1 MTGNWTHRFG
11 NGSACWSEGSAE
23 SLKSLFFCLPPDIA
37 FSRSFRNWLL
47 FKLLDR
53 PLKIIVLSGLPSPLP
68 PLVHRFPITHRM
80 VHQSSGQK
88 PFYSPLPL
96 LLTFQDLMA
105 EDGISSSSCR
115 ASGLCRR
122 GSARVSAALGG
133 YPPLHLRPT
142 WEELVSWETPQSSR
156 DKTSACRVENRSVE
170 VRRPTDPSWSGFG
183 ISEAFPRKSV
193 EGAAVAAR
201 APEGLHRS
209 SAWRRRRRPPTA
221 AVSSARSSCRHWA
234 SGSPAASTRARDV
247 GAAD

>member
-88 PFYSPLPL
+88 PFYRRLPL
-96 LLTFQDLMA
+96 LLTFRDLTA

-133 YPPLHLRPT
+133 CPPLLLRPT

-209 SAWRRRRRPPTA
+209 SSWRRRRPPTA